1 MRIGLRPIGSWRT
14 IPVTRPPVEIRA
26 MNAELPKDFF
36 ADVKEAKAD
45 NDIKPSALRWYDGI
59 IDDILANP
67 GTTVKDTAARLGRSP
82 STISAITS
90 SDLFRARWEQRRA
103 QFSMA
108 LDLHL
113 SQKLASVAEKALDHT
128 IEQLDKKRDTIPLPI
143 LKDLA
148 LGSLDRLGYGPK
160 PAPAAAVQVNVNAG
174 TASPEALERA
184 RERMRALELRSSPL
198 VAGSEEKAKEG
209 D

>member
-1 MRIGLRPIGSWRT
+1 MG
-14 IPVTRPPVEIRA
+14 
-26 MNAELPKDFF
+26 AELPKDFF
-36 ADVKEAKAD
+36 ADMQDAKAS
-45 NDIKPSALRWYDGI
+45 PPGESPRALRWYDGI
-59 IDDILANP
+59 IDDILAHP
-67 GTTVKDTAARLGRSP
+67 GTSIKDTAARLGRSA
-82 STISAITS
+82 STVGTIMS
-90 SDLFRARWEQRRA
+90 SDLFKARWEQRRQ

-128 IEQLDKKRDTIPLPI
+128 IAVLDKKRDNIPLPI

-160 PAPAAAVQVNVNAG
+160 SIPQAAVNVQVNTLA

-184 RERMRALELRSSPL
+184 RTKMKELELKASPS
-198 VAGSEEKAKEG
+198 VAGPAAEAGE

>member
-1 MRIGLRPIGSWRT
+1 
-14 IPVTRPPVEIRA
+14 

-36 ADVKEAKAD
+36 TDMHETKATKE
-45 NDIKPSALRWYDGI
+45 PPGALRWYDGI

-67 GTTVKDTAARLGRSP
+67 GTTVADTAKRLGRHP
-82 STISAITS
+82 GTISAITN
-90 SDLFRARWEQRRA
+90 SDLFRSRWEQRRA

-128 IEQLDKKRDTIPLPI
+128 IEQLDKKRDAIPLPI

-160 PAPAAAVQVNVNAG
+160 QSQPSAAVQVTVNAG
-174 TASPEALERA
+174 AASQEALERA
-184 RERMRALELRSSPL
+184 RSKMRELELRPS
-198 VAGSEEKAKEG
+198 VAGPEAKPGEG
-209 D
+209 DRERSG

>member
-1 MRIGLRPIGSWRT
+1 
-14 IPVTRPPVEIRA
+14 

-174 TASPEALERA
+174 AASPEALERA

>member
-1 MRIGLRPIGSWRT
+1 MG
-14 IPVTRPPVEIRA
+14 
-26 MNAELPKDFF
+26 AELPKDFF
-36 ADVKEAKAD
+36 TDVKEAKAD
-45 NDIKPSALRWYDGI
+45 NDARPSALRWYDGI

-90 SDLFRARWEQRRA
+90 SDLFRSRWEQRRA

-113 SQKLASVAEKALDHT
+113 SQKLATVAEKALDHT

-160 PAPAAAVQVNVNAG
+160 AQQPVAAVQVNVSSGA
-174 TASPEALERA
+174 ASPEALERA
-184 RERMRALELRSSPL
+184 RSKMRELEARSSPL
-198 VAGSEEKAKEG
+198 VAGPEVKPGE

>member
-1 MRIGLRPIGSWRT
+1 
-14 IPVTRPPVEIRA
+14 
-26 MNAELPKDFF
+26 
-36 ADVKEAKAD
+36 
-45 NDIKPSALRWYDGI
+45 
-59 IDDILANP
+59 
-67 GTTVKDTAARLGRSP
+67 
-82 STISAITS
+82 
-90 SDLFRARWEQRRA
+90 
-103 QFSMA
+103 MA

-174 TASPEALERA
+174 AASPEALERA